1 MRHFFIK
8 HNSVDLEASSR
19 AGSADNSRRNKRKNF
34 RPRNIVYSN
43 NDDSETDD
51 NHHPTSAAAVGT
63 AAARADNT
71 AGNNSPMDL
80 SVPATNT
87 AAEDGGSNA
96 RMDDHSDG
104 SDSEGGAPTMAAD
117 RQQQSRGG
125 LSVVRPEILFG
136 SQREAT
142 AAIMER
148 RRRQEQ
154 EEEEDD
160 IEAPAH
166 STPTTAAAGE
176 RPSPLSLLST
186 FAGMSGVLSPFFKS
200 DDTTGH
206 SMREAFREVLKLY
219 GMSSEMA
226 DSIMQNSAASE
237 TAKTPGRVTGTGSI
251 KNTTSLFRPL
261 SLPLFSDI
269 YILYDSFTP
278 LKPT

>member
-1 MRHFFIK
+1 VDETFLIK
-8 HNSVDLEASSR
+8 QNSLDLEASSR

-51 NHHPTSAAAVGT
+51 NNHHHTSAAAVGT
-63 AAARADNT
+63 AAARPDTA

-80 SVPATNT
+80 SVPATNA
-87 AAEDGGSNA
+87 AAEDSGSNA
-96 RMDDHSDG
+96 RMEDHSDG
-104 SDSEGGAPTMAAD
+104 SDSEGAAPTMAAD
-117 RQQQSRGG
+117 RQQSRRG

-136 SQREAT
+136 TQREAM
-142 AAIMER
+142 MER
-148 RRRQEQ
+148 RRQQEQ

-160 IEAPAH
+160 IEATAH
-166 STPTTAAAGE
+166 STPTTAAGE

-186 FAGMSGVLSPFFKS
+186 FAGMSGVVSPFFKS
-200 DDTTGH
+200 DDTTSH

-237 TAKTPGRVTGTGSI
+237 TAKTPGRRDTGSI
-251 KNTTSLFRPL
+251 KKTTYYFGPL

-269 YILYDSFTP
+269 YLLYESFAP

>member
-1 MRHFFIK
+1 VAETFLIK
-8 HNSVDLEASSR
+8 HNSLDLEASSR

-51 NHHPTSAAAVGT
+51 NHHHTSAAAAGT
-63 AAARADNT
+63 AAARADT
-71 AGNNSPMDL
+71 AASNNSPMDL

-96 RMDDHSDG
+96 RMEDHSDG
-104 SDSEGGAPTMAAD
+104 SDSEGAAPTMAAD
-117 RQQQSRGG
+117 RQQSRGG

-136 SQREAT
+136 TQREAM
-142 AAIMER
+142 MER
-148 RRRQEQ
+148 RRQQEQ

-166 STPTTAAAGE
+166 STPTAAAGE

-186 FAGMSGVLSPFFKS
+186 FAGMSGALSPFFKS
-200 DDTTGH
+200 DDTTSH

-226 DSIMQNSAASE
+226 DSIMQSSAASE
-237 TAKTPGRVTGTGSI
+237 TAKTPGRRDTGGI
-251 KNTTSLFRPL
+251 KKTPSQFRPS
-261 SLPLFSDI
+261 SLPLFSNI
-269 YILYDSFTP
+269 YLLYDSFTP
-278 LKPT
+278 LIHNLPPM

>member
-1 MRHFFIK
+1 LFLSVNETFLIK
-8 HNSVDLEASSR
+8 PNSLDLEASSR

-51 NHHPTSAAAVGT
+51 NHHHTSAAAVGT
-63 AAARADNT
+63 AAARSSDNT
-71 AGNNSPMDL
+71 TGNNSPMDL

-104 SDSEGGAPTMAAD
+104 SDSEGAAPTMAAD
-117 RQQQSRGG
+117 RQQSRGG

-136 SQREAT
+136 TQREAM
-142 AAIMER
+142 MER
-148 RRRQEQ
+148 RRQQEQ

-166 STPTTAAAGE
+166 STPTSAAAGE

-200 DDTTGH
+200 DDTTSH

-237 TAKTPGRVTGTGSI
+237 TAKTPGRAI
-251 KNTTSLFRPL
+251 KK
-261 SLPLFSDI
+261 
-269 YILYDSFTP
+269 Y
-278 LKPT
+278 